1 MIQLGLC
8 FVRREQPSFRVL
20 EVTQS
25 PHSAHSPPGA
35 KLLAACTLPPF
46 ATTGA
51 DLALLV
57 LSYYAVCI
65 CVSAHPCDF
74 GACSAG
80 LCSLCSA
87 RVRPCGS
94 KLCPRFRST
103 DSLVSPSRYR
113 HSSPRARPL
122 ARASPRPTRPRQGA
136 EPTHPPPHSPQPAC
150 VASGAGCAHPGRCRM
165 LAPPRKHSST
175 CPCIYV
181 PNFGARTSAKMPR

>member
-103 DSLVSPSRYR
+103 DSL
-113 HSSPRARPL
+113 HSFPFTL
-122 ARASPRPTRPRQGA
+122 
-136 EPTHPPPHSPQPAC
+136 SPQF
-150 VASGAGCAHPGRCRM
+150 S
-165 LAPPRKHSST
+165 
-175 CPCIYV
+175 
-181 PNFGARTSAKMPR
+181 

>member
-20 EVTQS
+20 EVTQY

-74 GACSAG
+74 GVLGGSVLPVLPCAPCAAG
-80 LCSLCSA
+80 A
-87 RVRPCGS
+87 
-94 KLCPRFRST
+94 
-103 DSLVSPSRYR
+103 
-113 HSSPRARPL
+113 
-122 ARASPRPTRPRQGA
+122 
-136 EPTHPPPHSPQPAC
+136 
-150 VASGAGCAHPGRCRM
+150 
-165 LAPPRKHSST
+165 
-175 CPCIYV
+175 V
-181 PNFGARTSAKMPR
+181 PNFAQIRSL

>member
-87 RVRPCGS
+87 PVLRPCVRPV
-94 KLCPRFRST
+94 RFQI
-103 DSLVSPSRYR
+103 V
-113 HSSPRARPL
+113 
-122 ARASPRPTRPRQGA
+122 
-136 EPTHPPPHSPQPAC
+136 PQ
-150 VASGAGCAHPGRCRM
+150 
-165 LAPPRKHSST
+165 
-175 CPCIYV
+175 I
-181 PNFGARTSAKMPR
+181 